1 MSNNMLNIKIEVT
14 GLEGLTQ
21 ALVALA
27 EAFGGKG
34 HTPAQSM
41 QPAAAP
47 ISPAPVS
54 ATMSTQQPQIPVA
67 PAVPVSSPQAP
78 QAPQTPEVP
87 VPAVPVA
94 PTMPTAQPSQVPTTA
109 VPCSRTM
116 DELAVAASQ
125 LVNMGKQNRLFE
137 ILHGFGVSSLME
149 LPQEKYGAFAGCLK
163 AEGVKF

>member
-14 GLEGLTQ
+14 GLDGLTQ

-27 EAFGGKG
+27 ETFGGKG
-34 HTPAQSM
+34 SAPTQSM
-41 QPAAAP
+41 QPTAAP
-47 ISPAPVS
+47 FSPAPVS
-54 ATMSTQQPQIPVA
+54 TTMPAQQSQIPAA
-67 PAVPVSSPQAP
+67 PAVPVSSP